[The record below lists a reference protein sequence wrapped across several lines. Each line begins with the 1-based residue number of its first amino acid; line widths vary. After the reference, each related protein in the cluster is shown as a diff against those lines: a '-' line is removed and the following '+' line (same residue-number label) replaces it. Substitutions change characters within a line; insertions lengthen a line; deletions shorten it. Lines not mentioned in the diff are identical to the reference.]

1 MGRDVVTQTAKV
13 APGVMKTATNGVN
26 ETAQN
31 RVNQIISQG
40 SKEMELVLPKILQEA
55 IEDVYQTLFGLL
67 GNSGKQQLNEIK

>member
-1 MGRDVVTQTAKV
+1 MVTQTAKV

-40 SKEMELVLPKILQEA
+40 SKEMELVLPKILREA

>member
-1 MGRDVVTQTAKV
+1 MVTQTAKV

-31 RVNQIISQG
+31 RANQIISQG
-40 SKEMELVLPKILQEA
+40 SKEMELVLPKILREA
-55 IEDVYQTLFGLL
+55 IEDVYQTLFELL